1 MKTKQVPI
9 PAATIMKNSKLTKS
23 TIALIAIAA
32 LTLPGVAL
40 AQYVMPEQE
49 AYEKM
54 LSEKYKGMSYSPYAK
69 RDFPNE
75 LLWGDSHLHT
85 GLSFDAG
92 TAGCMLK
99 PETAYRFA
107 KGEEVESSYGI
118 PVRLS
123 RPLDW
128 LAVTDH
134 TDNMGFILD
143 MFAGNPKILA
153 NPQGKDWHDRLKK
166 ASKEEKAKIAYEIIK
181 ALMVTKTFP
190 QEIYYG
196 ADSPG
201 YESTWEGIV
210 NAAEKHNDPGTF
222 TALIGYEWTSTGKG
236 NNLHRNVLYRDGGD
250 KALQVMPY
258 TTAAPLG
265 SLDPMDL
272 WKWMADYEKKTGGQV
287 LALAHNGNLSN
298 GLMFPVDAQYT
309 GRKLDKKYVQDRI
322 RWEPLYEITQIKGDG
337 EAHPLLSPTDEFA
350 DYETW
355 DFGNIVPGNMVI
367 AKEDHMLAREYAR
380 EALKNGLVLEQR
392 FGTNPYKMGFMG
404 ATDSH
409 TGLATAQ
416 EDNFFGK
423 HSGYEPDPQR
433 MNHLFMQSTRGKMM
447 SWGQVASGLG
457 AVWAVENT
465 REAIF
470 DAMKRK
476 EVYGTTGSR
485 IRVRFFGGW
494 DYTKADLQSREP
506 AFAGYQKGVPMGGD
520 LTTPPGN
527 AAPTFMVYA
536 LRDVIGGN
544 LDRIQIIKGWLDKN
558 GKTHERVYDVAVSD
572 GRKIGDDGRCKAPVG
587 NTVDVET
594 ASFTNTIGAS
604 ELSAVWRDPDFD
616 PKQKGFYYA
625 RVIEIPTP
633 RWTTID
639 AFRFGIPIPKGAP
652 VSTQERAY
660 TSPIWYTP

>member
-1 MKTKQVPI
+1 MI
-9 PAATIMKNSKLTKS
+9 HSNLRKS
-23 TIALIAIAA
+23 VLVQ
-32 LTLPGVAL
+32 VAL
-40 AQYVMPEQE
+40 AIILPGAVLAQDSPMPES
-49 AYEKM
+49 YEKA
-54 LSEKYKGMSYSPYAK
+54 LAEKYKGKSYSPYAK

-85 GLSFDAG
+85 GISFDAG
-92 TAGCMLK
+92 TAGCMLL
-99 PETAYRFA
+99 PEDAYRFA

-134 TDNMGFILD
+134 TDNMGFITD
-143 MFAGNPKILA
+143 MFAGKSKILT
-153 NPQGKDWHDRLKK
+153 NPQGKDWHDRLKE
-166 ASKEEKAKIAYEIIK
+166 ADKEEKAKIAYEIIK

-196 ADSPG
+196 VDSPG
-201 YESTWEGIV
+201 YKSTWERIV
-210 NAAEKHNDPGTF
+210 NAADQHNDPGNF
-222 TALIGYEWTSTGKG
+222 TALIGYEWTSTGEG

-250 KALQVMPY
+250 KALQVLPF
-258 TTAAPLG
+258 TTVAPLG

-272 WKWMADYEKKTGGQV
+272 WKWMAAYERKTGGQV

-309 GRKLDKKYVQDRI
+309 GRKLDKKYVQERI

-350 DYETW
+350 DYDW
-355 DFGNIVPGNMVI
+355 DFGNIVPGNMVV

-380 EALKNGLVLEQR
+380 EALKNGLLLEKK
-392 FGTNPYKMGFMG
+392 FGTNPYKIGFMG

-423 HSGYEPDPQR
+423 HSGYEPDPSR
-433 MNHLFMQSTRGKMM
+433 MEHLFMQSTRGKMM

-457 AVWAVENT
+457 AVWAMDNT

-470 DAMKRK
+470 DAMQRK

-494 DYTKADLQSREP
+494 DFVETDLMSREP

-520 LTTPPGN
+520 LEKNDEKKSPS
-527 AAPTFMVYA
+527 FMVYA
-536 LRDVIGGN
+536 LRDPIGGN
-544 LDRIQIIKGWLDKN
+544 LDRIQMIKGWLDKD

-572 GRKIGDDGRCKAPVG
+572 GRKIGKDGRCETPVG
-587 NTVDVET
+587 NTVDAAT
-594 ASFTNTIGAS
+594 ASFKNTIGDS
-604 ELSAVWRDPDFD
+604 ELAVVWADPDFD
-616 PKQKGFYYA
+616 PGQKVFYYA

-639 AFRFGIPIPKGAP
+639 AFRFGIQIPEGAP